1 MTSEEKRTLIK
12 QYIEAYDTFN
22 IQELSALMH
31 PEVTFSNISE
41 GQEQTN
47 TQGVDEF
54 IALAEETLS
63 LFKSRH
69 QDITGYLFNG
79 EHAVVNIDCKGVL
92 AKDLPSGL
100 KAGDLLHLTGKTEF
114 NFEGN
119 KLKRIVDY
127 R

>member
-31 PEVTFSNISE
+31 PEVIFSNISDGLE
-41 GQEQTN
+41 QET
-47 TQGVDEF
+47 TEGVDAF
-54 IALAEETLS
+54 LALAEANQSMFE
-63 LFKSRH
+63 SRH

-79 EHAVVNIDCKGVL
+79 EHAVVNIDSRSVL
-92 AKDLPSGL
+92 AQDLPSGL
-100 KAGDLLHLTGKTEF
+100 KAGELLHLTGKTEF

>member
-12 QYIEAYDTFN
+12 QYIEAYDSFN
-22 IQELSALMH
+22 IQELSSLMH
-31 PEVTFSNISE
+31 PEVIFSNVSE
-41 GQEQTN
+41 GKEQEKAE
-47 TQGVDEF
+47 GVDEF
-54 IALAEETLS
+54 LALAEATQSMFE
-63 LFKSRH
+63 SRH